1 MNSFNRAK
9 QIRSRLLK
17 GRKNYRLIYGSIMCI
32 EKNMLSNYQ
41 HIGPKIWTTIYPAHK
56 FTLEKPNLMQ
66 RNIYDRMQSPIS
78 CGIFS
83 WIFFFCHLSP
93 IIRFLSFILLCNFF
107 FWLEIIFSTMFH
119 HKRIDTIQIYSK
131 YSNSWNPLK
140 MHLSA

>member
-83 WIFFFCHLSP
+83 WIFFFFVIFHLL
-93 IIRFLSFILLCNFF
+93 FVFYLLSFFATFF
-107 FWLEIIFSTMFH
+107 FGLRSFFRRCFTTNASILFKFTQNILTAEIHWRCI
-119 HKRIDTIQIYSK
+119 
-131 YSNSWNPLK
+131 
-140 MHLSA
+140 